1 MQNNVPAIK
10 IGNHLIE
17 AYKGHYEDDRE
28 QFRLFKEYTKVEV
41 ATEDQYNEWLTTIKI
56 IQDTPKERL
65 RVYCEWEGIL
75 GYSST
80 LYDIATG
87 KL

>member
-1 MQNNVPAIK
+1 MQNNKSTPVFK

-17 AYKGHYEDDRE
+17 AYKGYYED
-28 QFRLFKEYTKVEV
+28 EV
-41 ATEDQYNEWLTTIKI
+41 LGGTEPNEAYEEWANLKI
-56 IQDTPKERL
+56 LSHTPQERL
-65 RVYCEWEGIL
+65 AIYCEWNGIL
-75 GYSST
+75 GYDRT